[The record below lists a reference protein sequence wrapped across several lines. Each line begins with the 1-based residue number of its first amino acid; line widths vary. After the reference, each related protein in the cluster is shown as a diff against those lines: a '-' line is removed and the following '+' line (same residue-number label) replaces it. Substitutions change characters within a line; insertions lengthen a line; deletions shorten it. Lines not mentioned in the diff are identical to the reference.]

1 MLQNMVVYTNNAV
14 HIVIIDD
21 GERACNF
28 VKGYF
33 EWMLPNSAS
42 LNEMSKSRFKN

>member
-1 MLQNMVVYTNNAV
+1 MIQNMVVYANNAV

-28 VKGYF
+28 VKGCF
-33 EWMLPNSAS
+33 EWMLPKW
-42 LNEMSKSRFKN
+42 NEQKQIQKLK